1 MTDLPIGF
9 LFAALGALIVLS
21 GCFSGSE
28 TALMSLN
35 RYRLRHRAKE
45 GHRAARIAERL
56 LQRPDRVLGV
66 ILLGNNFIN
75 IAASSLATVIALRLY
90 GESAIAIAAGLLTL
104 VILIFAE
111 VAPKTLAA
119 VHPERVAFPASYV
132 LYPLLR
138 ILYPLVWLVNTA
150 ANGLLRIVQV
160 RVEDVS
166 AAEISQ
172 EELRTVV
179 NESGSLIPRRH
190 RRMLVSILDLEEAT
204 VEDIMIPR
212 PEIAGIDLDD
222 PWPETLERLTNSQ
235 YTRLPV
241 YRGTIDDVQGF
252 IHLRR
257 IIGDLVRGTFTP
269 EDLETRLTEPLF
281 IPEGTGLHTQLLK
294 FQRQRERVGLV
305 VDEYGEILGLA
316 AVEDILEEI
325 VGEFTTDPG
334 DLARSIF
341 QRSDGCYVAEGSATV
356 RELNRVLGW
365 QLKTS
370 GPKTLNGLILEKLE
384 TIPEPGTSLLI
395 DGYPVTIVQTQGNR
409 VKTAEIQPERP
420 ASVRHLESR
429 D

>member
-1 MTDLPIGF
+1 MEAIPISL
-9 LFAALGALIVLS
+9 LFAALGGLIILS

-35 RYRLRHRAKE
+35 RYRMRHLAKQ
-45 GHRAARIAERL
+45 GHRGARIAERL

-66 ILLGNNFIN
+66 ILLGNNFVN
-75 IAASSLATVIALRLY
+75 IAASSLATVIALRLH
-90 GESAIAIAAGLLTL
+90 GEGAIAIAAGLLTL

-132 LYPLLR
+132 LWLLLR
-138 ILYPLVWLVNTA
+138 LLYPLVWLVNTA
-150 ANGLLRIVQV
+150 ANALLSIIRV

-166 AAEISQ
+166 AAELSQ
-172 EELRTVV
+172 DELRTVV
-179 NESGSLIPRRH
+179 NEAGNMIPRRH
-190 RRMLVSILDLEEAT
+190 RHMLVSILDLEEAT

-212 PEIAGIDLDD
+212 PEIVGIDLDD

-235 YTRLPV
+235 YTRMPV
-241 YRGTIDDVQGF
+241 YRGTVDHVLGF
-252 IHLRR
+252 VHVRR
-257 IIGDLVRGTFTP
+257 IVGDLVRGNFTP
-269 EDLETRLTEPLF
+269 EDLEARLHEPFF

-316 AVEDILEEI
+316 ALDDILEEI

-334 DLARSIF
+334 TLTRSITR
-341 QRSDGCYVAEGSATV
+341 QEDGTYLVEGSATV

-365 QLKTS
+365 ELPTS
-370 GPKTLNGLILEKLE
+370 GPKTLNGLILERLE
-384 TIPEPGTSLLI
+384 SIPEAGTSLLI

-420 ASVRHLESR
+420 PSVRRES
-429 D
+429 

>member
-1 MTDLPIGF
+1 MEEIPVSL
-9 LFAALGALIVLS
+9 LFAALGGLIVLS

-35 RYRLRHRAKE
+35 RYRMRHLAKQ
-45 GHRAARIAERL
+45 GHRGARLAERL

-90 GESAIAIAAGLLTL
+90 GEGAIAIAAGLLTL

-119 VHPERVAFPASYV
+119 VHPQRVAFPASYA
-132 LYPLLR
+132 LWPLLR
-138 ILYPLVWLVNTA
+138 VLYPLVWLVNTI
-150 ANGLLRIVQV
+150 ANALLSIVKV

-166 AAEISQ
+166 SAQLSQ

-179 NESGSLIPRRH
+179 DEAGSMIPHRH
-190 RRMLVSILDLEEAT
+190 RHMLVSILDLEQAT
-204 VEDIMIPR
+204 VEDIMVPR
-212 PEIAGIDLDD
+212 TEIVGIDLND
-222 PWPETLERLTNSQ
+222 PWSETLDRLTSSQ

-241 YRGTIDDVQGF
+241 YRDNIDHILGF
-252 IHLRR
+252 VHLRR

-269 EDLETRLTEPLF
+269 EDLEARLSEPMF

-294 FQRQRERVGLV
+294 FQRQRRRVGLV
-305 VDEYGEILGLA
+305 VDEYGEIIGLA
-316 AVEDILEEI
+316 ALEDILEEI

-334 DLARSIF
+334 ANARSIT
-341 QRSDGCYVAEGSATV
+341 RRPDGTYLAEGSATV

-365 QLKTS
+365 GLSTS
-370 GPKTLNGLILEKLE
+370 GPKTLNGLILERLE
-384 TIPEPGTSLLI
+384 TIPESGTSLLI
-395 DGYPVTIVQTQGNR
+395 NGYPVTIVQTQGNR
-409 VKTAEIQPERP
+409 VKAAEIQPERP
-420 ASVRHLESR
+420 PSVRRHEEG
-429 D
+429 